1 MRHSFFDKYS
11 ELDTPIHRMNP
22 KIKLAIFLFF
32 LLLVS
37 FLKIHMLFFLTAFV
51 LLSALFAIARIPFMF
66 IVKRIAVIMPFLIFI
81 IIFIPLFQDKNWAV
95 AGLTF
100 ARALLSIMALVL
112 FISTTRF
119 PRLLKD
125 LEDIGVPKMIVEIL
139 SFIYRY
145 FFVLVGELERME
157 LAVKA
162 RAPGKKHRLLYKGF
176 SSMLGMLIIH
186 SYERSER
193 IYQAMQLRGYDDGR
207 DDE

>member
-11 ELDTPIHRMNP
+11 ELDTLIHRMNP
-22 KIKLAIFLFF
+22 KMKLACFLGF
-32 LLLVS
+32 LLAVS
-37 FLKIHMLFFLTAFV
+37 FLKINLLFFLILFV
-51 LLSALFAIARIPFMF
+51 VLSVFFAIARIPFKF
-66 IVKRIAVIMPFLIFI
+66 ILRRIAVIMPFLIFI
-81 IIFIPLFQDKNWAV
+81 IIFIPLFQDHDWAV
-95 AGLTF
+95 AGVTF

-119 PRLLKD
+119 PRLLHD

-139 SFIYRY
+139 AFIYRY

-162 RAPGKKHRLLYKGF
+162 RAPGRKHRVLYRGF
-176 SSMLGMLIIH
+176 SHMLGMLIIH

-193 IYQAMQLRGYDDGR
+193 VFQAMQLRGYNDWR
-207 DDE
+207 DEG